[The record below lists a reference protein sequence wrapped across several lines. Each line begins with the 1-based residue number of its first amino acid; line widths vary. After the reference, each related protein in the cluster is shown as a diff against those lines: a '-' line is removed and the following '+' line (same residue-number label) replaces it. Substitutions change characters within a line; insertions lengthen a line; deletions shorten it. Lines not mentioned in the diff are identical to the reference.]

1 MQLSQQDAQ
10 LFYTLMWPLQFFVN
24 QRVKIAPELKTL
36 DAYKTCTAEIT
47 LRVCQAL
54 YEDIDLID
62 AFIEANPG
70 GFSADMLAIVA
81 SWKHF
86 VADSFYIERYLKNCA
101 VFIASD
107 QKVYA
112 VLGIYDAFEDGSY
125 WIPGSWT

>member
-1 MQLSQQDAQ
+1 VESYGAAGINLIIGGGGTDATLSTRCPA
-10 LFYTLMWPLQFFVN
+10 LLYLMWPLQFFVN

-70 GFSADMLAIVA
+70 DFSADMLAIVA
-81 SWKHF
+81 SWN
-86 VADSFYIERYLKNCA
+86 SILK
-101 VFIASD
+101 F
-107 QKVYA
+107 
-112 VLGIYDAFEDGSY
+112 F
-125 WIPGSWT
+125 